1 MDNAAMRGLFG
12 RLGLSPQAAHFMV
25 HDQSINSLT
34 ILKRLTDDSIK
45 ELCRVCRKPGGMIVH
60 PNAGAPVAGGA
71 AGAVYPAMYPN
82 PGIAIAALH
91 ADNIKLA
98 SFYIRTC
105 ANVSRTCAFA
115 DVTLGS
121 IETMRDYKIEIE
133 AQVNLKISEAPKI
146 NANKVFE
153 FFTEFGEFT
162 LDMVGSVSKIPLSY
176 VYRENEGP
184 LPEAL
189 EPTFGTVGS
198 TFASFNHELVARAP
212 IFLPGTT
219 TYTHYYTLDR
229 VVIWKILYEI
239 CYGTPYYT
247 YIKAHQQS
255 RDGRAAYFAL
265 YTALL
270 GTQAVANYASKAE
283 NKLQTM
289 TLDGGN
295 KRNWGFEKYVL
306 AHMDQHTILEHLKV
320 MSNHRG
326 IDETSKIRLF
336 SLGITDPGLDTV
348 KATVSAN
355 PALDTFD
362 KVVGTYRTFIES
374 KKQHT
379 KEQKSNVNVSSATS
393 SRNGGGNRTRQGDKT
408 GGEEDGYDPTANY
421 DSSKIDNGRY
431 YTTVEWNGLKKNQR
445 NYLRKNSRRNTKKGS
460 PHKANVSQVKTA
472 VMKNKKTLSKMKSK
486 IEQLVSESA
495 MVEHLSDTDDD
506 MLIDDTDSDDG
517 PVKKKKSKKSS
528 SLKVPRKKR

>member
-1 MDNAAMRGLFG
+1 MRGLFG

-198 TFASFNHELVARAP
+198 TFACHLTMSWLRVHQSSFLEQRHTP
-212 IFLPGTT
+212 ITT
-219 TYTHYYTLDR
+219 RLI
-229 VVIWKILYEI
+229 VLLF
-239 CYGTPYYT
+239 
-247 YIKAHQQS
+247 
-255 RDGRAAYFAL
+255 GRFCMRFA
-265 YTALL
+265 
-270 GTQAVANYASKAE
+270 
-283 NKLQTM
+283 M
-289 TLDGGN
+289 
-295 KRNWGFEKYVL
+295 VL
-306 AHMDQHTILEHLKV
+306 RTI
-320 MSNHRG
+320 R
-326 IDETSKIRLF
+326 TSKLI
-336 SLGITDPGLDTV
+336 S
-348 KATVSAN
+348 SHEM
-355 PALDTFD
+355 
-362 KVVGTYRTFIES
+362 VVLPTLHYI
-374 KKQHT
+374 QHC
-379 KEQKSNVNVSSATS
+379 
-393 SRNGGGNRTRQGDKT
+393 
-408 GGEEDGYDPTANY
+408 
-421 DSSKIDNGRY
+421 
-431 YTTVEWNGLKKNQR
+431 
-445 NYLRKNSRRNTKKGS
+445 
-460 PHKANVSQVKTA
+460 
-472 VMKNKKTLSKMKSK
+472 
-486 IEQLVSESA
+486 
-495 MVEHLSDTDDD
+495 
-506 MLIDDTDSDDG
+506 
-517 PVKKKKSKKSS
+517 
-528 SLKVPRKKR
+528 